1 MKSIL
6 IIRFSAIGDVAM
18 SVPVLHSLA
27 AQYPDYRIT
36 VLSKAHLQPL
46 FSSLPANVSFLGV
59 NLQADYAGFKGL
71 NRLYSE
77 LKRLD
82 FDYVVD
88 LHNVLRTKYLSF
100 RFRLDGVAVS
110 VIDKGR
116 RGKKELVRKKNKKLT
131 QQTTSIERYKK
142 AIEKTG
148 CSIKLDFLSIFGEEK
163 GDFTEIVEL
172 TGEKKG
178 LWVGIAPFAQH
189 RGKIY
194 PLEKMKKVVS
204 SLNKQP
210 NITIFLFGGGEKEK
224 QFMEEW
230 ESEFDHVYSVIGK
243 LKMNLELI
251 LMSHLDMM
259 VSMDSSNMHFASLVN
274 TPVLTLWGATHPF
287 AGFLGWR
294 QSEELIVQN
303 EELPCRP
310 CSIYGQKECFRGD
323 YACMNSIKEEL
334 VVSKILDFLNSKEAK
349 NK

>member
-1 MKSIL
+1 M
-6 IIRFSAIGDVAM
+6 
-18 SVPVLHSLA
+18 
-27 AQYPDYRIT
+27 
-36 VLSKAHLQPL
+36 
-46 FSSLPANVSFLGV
+46 
-59 NLQADYAGFKGL
+59 
-71 NRLYSE
+71 
-77 LKRLD
+77 
-82 FDYVVD
+82 
-88 LHNVLRTKYLSF
+88 
-100 RFRLDGVAVS
+100 
-110 VIDKGR
+110 
-116 RGKKELVRKKNKKLT
+116 
-131 QQTTSIERYKK
+131 
-142 AIEKTG
+142 
-148 CSIKLDFLSIFGEEK
+148 
-163 GDFTEIVEL
+163 
-172 TGEKKG
+172 
-178 LWVGIAPFAQH
+178 WVGIAPFAQH